1 MYFHEIIADIKAVPQ
16 GYTIVSAFSSDLN
29 CNVGI
34 QKAIG
39 EMFDLNERK
48 DHIKVSKSGNLAK
61 IDNLYLLIV
70 KESSYDAP
78 VWERFKESIEEFK
91 KKCVKNHIT
100 RIAMPRILVGKNG
113 FEWDDV
119 FDLLID
125 TFSDMYGQILIC
137 KQE

>member
-1 MYFHEIIADIKAVPQ
+1 MIFHEMKADIKAAPQ
-16 GYTIVSAFSSDLN
+16 GYTIVSAFSSDFN
-29 CNVGI
+29 CNAGI

-70 KESSYDAP
+70 KDSSYDAP
-78 VWERFKESIEEFK
+78 VWERFKKSVEEFK

-100 RIAMPRILVGKNG
+100 KIAMPRILAGKNG

-119 FDLLID
+119 FDLFID
-125 TFSDMYGQILIC
+125 TFIDVDGHVLIC
-137 KQE
+137 RQE